1 MKNKVTFKM
10 PPLGAQH
17 AKQSVDKQMAQIQNP
32 VTREQA
38 TEQITQ
44 VIEKSGIPPKM
55 LAQIGKL
62 AEAAINDKKQYS
74 KFVDFMVKNKLE
86 TSESLKKPDFQM
98 LASMAVIGKVAET
111 LPENNNKATPRTQQV
126 QEQISEPVAPTE
138 GL

>member
-1 MKNKVTFKM
+1 MKKKVTFKM
-10 PPLGAQH
+10 PPLGAQY
-17 AKQSVDKQMAQIQNP
+17 AKQAVDKQMQQVENP

-38 TEQITQ
+38 TSEITQ
-44 VIEKSGIPPKM
+44 LIEKSGMPPKM
-55 LAQIGKL
+55 LVQIGKL
-62 AEAAINDKKQYS
+62 AEDAINDKKNYS

-111 LPENNNKATPRTQQV
+111 LPENTTPTTPRTQEV
-126 QEQISEPVAPTE
+126 QEQLEPVVPTE